1 MKRFFISL
9 LLFSFSIFAE
19 GTYSEA
25 NKVVSQA
32 SEKDSLEGTQV
43 SLDSAD
49 KEKQLPVQR
58 TLSII
63 KPDAVARNLIGT
75 IDSKLEQAGLRIVA
89 MRRMQ
94 LTKEQAQRFYA
105 VHSGKD
111 FYESL
116 CDYMSSG
123 PIVVQVLSGE
133 NAILKNREVMGATN
147 PANAEV
153 GTIRGDL
160 GESIERN
167 AVHGS
172 DSPENAEIEI
182 NFFFNKL
189 DIVD

>member
-1 MKRFFISL
+1 MS
-9 LLFSFSIFAE
+9 
-19 GTYSEA
+19 
-25 NKVVSQA
+25 
-32 SEKDSLEGTQV
+32 
-43 SLDSAD
+43 
-49 KEKQLPVQR
+49 VQR

-63 KPDAVARNLIGT
+63 KPDAVARNLIGS
-75 IDSKLEQAGLRIVA
+75 IDAKLEQAGLRIVA

-105 VHSGKD
+105 VHSDKA

-123 PIVVQVLSGE
+123 PVVVQVLSGE
-133 NAILKNREVMGATN
+133 NAVLRNREVMGATN
-147 PANAEV
+147 PANAEI
-153 GTIRGDL
+153 GTIRRDF
-160 GESIERN
+160 GESIEHN

-189 DIVD
+189 DIID